1 MIPTEG
7 VSAFRL
13 EAARTVCMHALTPWR
28 TSLATNDCAFPV
40 RNHNAI
46 SRIANL
52 DPSQYG
58 RATLKRGARKYNKK
72 SDTIKTQ

>member
-1 MIPTEG
+1 
-7 VSAFRL
+7 
-13 EAARTVCMHALTPWR
+13 MHALTRWR
-28 TSLATNDCAFPV
+28 TSLATNDCAFPI

-46 SRIANL
+46 AYIANF

-72 SDTIKTQ
+72 SGTIKTQ